1 MEVKRDVSK
10 ERGGRVKKESKDGQ
24 RVISLQALGHYL

>member
-10 ERGGRVKKESKDGQ
+10 ERGGRVKKESKMAKG
-24 RVISLQALGHYL
+24 SFPSKP